1 MFLPTDWGTPVT
13 SYELYTSWLLMVT
26 LVPQVTVRIFCPVA
40 ASTGSRTWAE
50 VAEGAPDLG
59 SPPRAASGQA
69 YPLYEELYIVS
80 AWPMVRMVCAA
91 EVSSAC
97 FFSFSICGTAS
108 AIRISMMDMTMS
120 SSMRV
125 NPKSR

>member
-1 MFLPTDWGTPVT
+1 
-13 SYELYTSWLLMVT
+13 
-26 LVPQVTVRIFCPVA
+26 
-40 ASTGSRTWAE
+40 
-50 VAEGAPDLG
+50 
-59 SPPRAASGQA
+59 
-69 YPLYEELYIVS
+69 LYEELYIVS

-97 FFSFSICGTAS
+97 FFSLSICGTAR

-125 NPKSR
+125 KPDSRFKVRGAWFVARSVVIMVPLQRDVRFDLV